1 MLGNGTADQAS
12 QGSSVGV
19 GDKEWFMG
27 VVRILWGQRQ
37 GGATLAHGT
46 SGYTARIDEHG
57 WFCAF
62 DGTEI
67 PVEERTRCWGARSV
81 GLSITFI
88 SAL

>member
-19 GDKEWFMG
+19 GDKGWFMG

-37 GGATLAHGT
+37 GGATLAHEI

-62 DGTEI
+62 DRTEV
-67 PVEERTRCWGARSV
+67 PVEERTRCWGSRSV
-81 GLSITFI
+81 GLSITFM